1 MSRGGGDEA
10 GPAWPLEGGPQP
22 VGVDA
27 DEALFDLLGQRVALP
42 GVTVAQVLAAG
53 VRALAGQ
60 AVAILDVD
68 DVAERIALALRERHP
83 FSLIRFGDGES
94 LTLAQGL
101 VLGPAEVLARGPFLP
116 AGGVPI
122 PAPQVRDGLLQGI
135 RRADLV
141 GIPLSRSRDYQP
153 LFASALAAAG
163 EALPVGRLTHSLVN
177 YELWKHGRLAPLLA
191 GRRVLVVG
199 GQGQRFAEFLA
210 AHGVTVAGVV
220 APFRGVTDLGPALEA
235 CAQHRFDLAL
245 VSAGVAACLLCPELS
260 ARLGVVALDFGA
272 MADEALREGLW
283 VPGPPSGGPLDA
295 AAVAGVCAAAG
306 WRVGPE
312 FRFTAQLLQVA
323 GPAAVHRYTLW
334 WWQDGSVRR
343 AAFVAKTGGEGGQL
357 AREEDALRAVR
368 TCSPFAVPA
377 VHLRDARLLA
387 LTDLPGTPLGAHP
400 RVLWEEAAFGLAA
413 LHARA
418 RRLGPDLAADRPW
431 SWEAHTARAG
441 AVVAEALAGAAA
453 LGPGRRPLAR
463 LLERAWSE
471 GLRAGA
477 PLGERTTLVHGDF
490 RAANVLVPPRAG
502 PLAVVDWED
511 AAEAPPVWDVA
522 VLARTLPPADRD
534 AVLAAYGE
542 GRAAVGWPLDRAE
555 AVHDFTVYARLGL
568 AESLA
573 YLLAAEERL
582 GEPAGEGAAVAVQVT
597 AALGRLQAYPPR

>member
-1 MSRGGGDEA
+1 MSGGGGDGA
-10 GPAWPLEGGPQP
+10 GPAWPLEAASQP
-22 VGVDA
+22 AGAAA
-27 DEALFDLLGQRVALP
+27 DEALFDVLGQRLALP
-42 GVTVAQVLAAG
+42 GVTGTQVLAAG
-53 VRALAGQ
+53 VRALARQ
-60 AVAILDVD
+60 AVAVLDVD
-68 DVAERIALALRERHP
+68 DVAERIALALDERRP

-101 VLGPAEVLARGPFLP
+101 VLTPAEVLARGPFLP

-122 PAPQVRDGLLQGI
+122 PSPQVRDGLLQAI

-141 GIPLSRSRDYQP
+141 GIPLSRSGDYQP

-163 EALPVGRLTHSLVN
+163 VVLPVGRLTHSLIN

-199 GQGQRFAEFLA
+199 GQGHRFAEFLA
-210 AHGVTVAGVV
+210 TQGVTVAGVV
-220 APFRGVTDLGPALEA
+220 APFRGGADLGAALEA
-235 CAQHRFDLAL
+235 CAQRRFDLAL
-245 VSAGVAACLLCPELS
+245 VSAGVSACLLCPELS
-260 ARLGVVALDFGA
+260 ARLGVVAVDFGA

-283 VPGPPSGGPLDA
+283 VPGPPPGGPLDA

-306 WRVGPE
+306 WRAGSE
-312 FRFTAQLLQVA
+312 FRFTAQLLQ
-323 GPAAVHRYTLW
+323 GGRPAAVHRYTLW
-334 WWQDGSVRR
+334 WRQEGSVRR

-357 AREEDALRAVR
+357 AREEGVLRAVR

-387 LTDLPGTPLGAHP
+387 LTDLPGTPLTGHP
-400 RVLWEEAAFGLAA
+400 RLFWEEAAFGLAA

-418 RRLGPDLAADRPW
+418 CRLGPVVAADRPW
-431 SWEAHTARAG
+431 SWAAHTARAG
-441 AVVAEALAGAAA
+441 AVVTEALAGAAA
-453 LGPGRRPLAR
+453 LGPGRRLLAGF
-463 LLERAWSE
+463 LERAWSE

-490 RAANVLVPPRAG
+490 RAANVLVPPGTG

-542 GRAAVGWPLDRAE
+542 GRAAAGWPLDRAE
-555 AVHDFTVYARLGL
+555 AIHDFTVYARLGL
-568 AESLA
+568 CESLA
-573 YLLAAEERL
+573 YLLAAEART
-582 GEPAGEGAAVAVQVT
+582 GEGAGEGAVAVQVT
-597 AALGRLQAYPPR
+597 AALGRLRAYPPH